1 MSKTLLN
8 AAACLALAVG
18 ATGAE
23 AATSKRV
30 VFENGGDRLVGD
42 LYLPEGYRGGQR
54 LPAVVVTGAWMTVKE
69 QMAGRYAAELA
80 NRGYAAL
87 AFDFRGWGQSEG
99 KRRQLE
105 DPTTKISDIKAA
117 AAFLAKQPEV
127 DPARLAALGICASA
141 GYMVHAAADTPQVK
155 SVALVAPWL
164 HDREIVEQTYGGA
177 DGVAKLIAQGDAAEQ
192 EFRTTGRQQ
201 FKPAASTS
209 NKDAVMFGAPYYTER
224 DRGLIPEWRNE
235 VDPSLWR
242 GWLTFDA
249 MPAAE
254 RLNKPFLMIHSEAAA
269 IPQGAHRFFDRLSS
283 SKDQLWLEKVTQF
296 DFYDQNAPVSRAA
309 DAVAAHFRSTLG

>member
-1 MSKTLLN
+1 
-8 AAACLALAVG
+8 
-18 ATGAE
+18 
-23 AATSKRV
+23 
-30 VFENGGDRLVGD
+30 
-42 LYLPEGYRGGQR
+42 
-54 LPAVVVTGAWMTVKE
+54 
-69 QMAGRYAAELA
+69 
-80 NRGYAAL
+80 
-87 AFDFRGWGQSEG
+87 
-99 KRRQLE
+99 
-105 DPTTKISDIKAA
+105 
-117 AAFLAKQPEV
+117 
-127 DPARLAALGICASA
+127 
-141 GYMVHAAADTPQVK
+141 MVHAAADTPQVK